1 LQNRFGTLEPKI
13 AGFGIARRLRGWR
26 HPIHIHFE
34 QGQILNRNGVAPRLI
49 RGSGTQPRCREA
61 RARESAVR
69 FAVAHLEKAIS
80 SSNTE

>member
-1 LQNRFGTLEPKI
+1 MILLFAEQVRHAGTQNS
-13 AGFGIARRLRGWR
+13 GFWNCTAARGWR

-34 QGQILNRNGVAPRLI
+34 EGQILNRNGVAPRLI

-80 SSNTE
+80 I